1 MGGAGR
7 GSDLIADTEPLCGVV
22 VPTPWFLWF

>member
-22 VPTPWFLWF
+22 PTPWFLWF